1 MPDEALSPNL
11 YTSKYLPLSIADFG
25 AETEGDYTVVVTN
38 SRGSVTSNVATL
50 LLVTPPELQA
60 HVDAVARAIVA
71 KHGFVEHRSY
81 VAQVGRG
88 EQIEL
93 FFVVREDD
101 PPRPLLEWDHLRDEI
116 GDALGESSPDRW
128 LTIMF
133 TTDREWTI

>member
-1 MPDEALSPNL
+1 VRRALAG
-11 YTSKYLPLSIADFG
+11 I
-25 AETEGDYTVVVTN
+25 
-38 SRGSVTSNVATL
+38 

-60 HVDAVARAIVA
+60 HVDAVARDIVA
-71 KHGFVEHRSY
+71 RHGFVEHRSY

-101 PPRPLLEWDHLRDEI
+101 PPRPLVEWDQLRDEI
-116 GDALGESSPDRW
+116 GDALGEASPDRW

-133 TTDREWTI
+133 TTDREWTL

>member
-1 MPDEALSPNL
+1 CVLVMIAPLGTVRRALAG
-11 YTSKYLPLSIADFG
+11 I
-25 AETEGDYTVVVTN
+25 
-38 SRGSVTSNVATL
+38 

-93 FFVVREDD
+93 FFVVPEND
-101 PPRPLLEWDHLRDEI
+101 PPRSVVNMMVSQRS
-116 GDALGESSPDRW
+116 GEASPSASPISSRSW
-128 LTIMF
+128 SHSTSG
-133 TTDREWTI
+133 RGG